1 MTSSYKNLERA
12 IVEELKQDD
21 QLTVCQLFVNLQRTE
36 HSWRD
41 LQDERN
47 ACVHNNASFNTNKSV
62 SSIQTMVWEGQK
74 QCHDTTIR
82 SQNAEQL
89 RENGWLRCRCK
100 PQSLKTYD
108 SSEFGVWSSYKG
120 SVQTAKLL
128 TF

>member
-89 RENGWLRCRCK
+89 RENGWLRHNCK
-100 PQSLKTYD
+100 HLVD
-108 SSEFGVWSSYKG
+108 
-120 SVQTAKLL
+120 LL
-128 TF
+128 TALIKPRKCAAQCE

>member
-120 SVQTAKLL
+120 KRRNR
-128 TF
+128 

>member
-62 SSIQTMVWEGQK
+62 PSIQTMVWEGQK

-120 SVQTAKLL
+120 RVETAKLL

>member
-47 ACVHNNASFNTNKSV
+47 ACVHNNASFNTNNGLGRSKKS
-62 SSIQTMVWEGQK
+62 SRHNPPLPE
-74 QCHDTTIR
+74 
-82 SQNAEQL
+82 
-89 RENGWLRCRCK
+89 CRAT
-100 PQSLKTYD
+100 P
-108 SSEFGVWSSYKG
+108 
-120 SVQTAKLL
+120 KLL
-128 TF
+128 D